1 MLHYYEQFIKHD
13 CFCNYNTVNYS
24 KYASL
29 LKCLFQYCVSISDY
43 LSKKKTLT
51 TAIVI
56 TEAMPSIGRVN
67 LPSSIYTADSESID
81 LFLPLVILIIVLT
94 LLVALLTIKV
104 IHKTGKM
111 TKVPSQNLHG
121 NRLGYSQ
128 HHQPQRRVILKYFIL
143 STTYLLHTILTD
155 IILVVFVHI
164 KCWIKLMLCIKKS
177 KTQNLLPTILS
188 S

>member
-1 MLHYYEQFIKHD
+1 MS
-13 CFCNYNTVNYS
+13 VS
-24 KYASL
+24 
-29 LKCLFQYCVSISDY
+29 CVSVSDY

-51 TAIVI
+51 ATIVI
-56 TEAMPSIGRVN
+56 TEAMPIIGRVN
-67 LPSSIYTADSESID
+67 LPSSDIMYTADSESIN
-81 LFLPLVILIIVLT
+81 LFLPLEILIIVLT

-104 IHKTGKM
+104 LHKTGKM

-128 HHQPQRRVILKYFIL
+128 HHQPLRKVILKYFIL
-143 STTYLLHTILTD
+143 STTYLLHTILAY

-164 KCWIKLMLCIKKS
+164 KCWIKLMLCMEKS

-188 S
+188 P